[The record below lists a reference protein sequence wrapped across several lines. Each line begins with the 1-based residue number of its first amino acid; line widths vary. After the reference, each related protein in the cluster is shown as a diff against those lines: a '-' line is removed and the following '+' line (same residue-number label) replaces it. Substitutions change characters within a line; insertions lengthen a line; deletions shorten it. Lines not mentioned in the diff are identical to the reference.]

1 MKNVLIVYHYIAHY
15 RVPIFNLLSKSK
27 EPKYTILSGI
37 KTDIVIKTADENLS
51 RIDPEFGGI
60 RWLKIRNFW
69 FLKYFLFQPSVLKF
83 SLIKKY
89 DTIIYLGSMYYVS
102 TWIGAILS
110 KLTKKKVIFWTHG
123 FIREEKNFQG
133 FIRLQ
138 FYKLADEL
146 LVYGQRAK
154 DILVA
159 KGYPEKKITIVFN
172 SLDYEQQLKIRN
184 SFFLEKKI
192 EIFKNNEL
200 PVFSFIGRITKQKK
214 IDILLDVLNK
224 INQEENKANL
234 LVIGDGDQI
243 DFLKQKAK
251 ELNIDDYV
259 VFYGSCYDEKT
270 IFQLMEMTNVVV
282 SPGEVGLTAIHALCY
297 GVPVITHDRFD
308 KQMPEYE
315 AIIEGKTGAFFEHD
329 DAFNSLYEI
338 LKIWLFKKNKIQIKN
353 DCFEVVDK
361 YYNPYTQKKIFNT
374 IV

>member
-1 MKNVLIVYHYIAHY
+1 M
-15 RVPIFNLLSKSK
+15 
-27 EPKYTILSGI
+27 
-37 KTDIVIKTADENLS
+37 VI
-51 RIDPEFGGI
+51 R
-60 RWLKIRNFW
+60 
-69 FLKYFLFQPSVLKF
+69 KF
-83 SLIKKY
+83 
-89 DTIIYLGSMYYVS
+89 
-102 TWIGAILS
+102 
-110 KLTKKKVIFWTHG
+110 
-123 FIREEKNFQG
+123 E
-133 FIRLQ
+133 
-138 FYKLADEL
+138 
-146 LVYGQRAK
+146 
-154 DILVA
+154 DILA
-159 KGYPEKKITIVFN
+159 W
-172 SLDYEQQLKIRN
+172 
-184 SFFLEKKI
+184 
-192 EIFKNNEL
+192 
-200 PVFSFIGRITKQKK
+200 
-214 IDILLDVLNK
+214 
-224 INQEENKANL
+224 
-234 LVIGDGDQI
+234 
-243 DFLKQKAK
+243 QKAK